1 MFDNSFEDAESLVL
15 KIRTHLFIHLHS
27 LPLPCTG
34 KQLMYK
40 AEAFLVSAAC
50 QGWQVLDCQSIW
62 VFCTHLS
69 YLNQFFFS
77 LIETHSIIFWTY
89 WSSVMH
95 ILIILFVVFL
105 PAGLSFSLFL
115 YWSLCP
121 NSWCQSHFLQVH
133 FKGVEPLVFH
143 SQENNTESLL
153 CTCSVDSLSWFHL
166 STSPKFQELL

>member
-15 KIRTHLFIHLHS
+15 KIITHLFIYLHS
-27 LPLPCTG
+27 LPLPCTR
-34 KQLMYK
+34 KQLMSK

-62 VFCTHLS
+62 VFLYALELS
-69 YLNQFFFS
+69 ESIFFS

-121 NSWCQSHFLQVH
+121 YSWCQSHFLQVH
-133 FKGVEPLVFH
+133 FKGAEPLVFH
-143 SQENNTESLL
+143 SRENNTESLL
-153 CTCSVDSLSWFHL
+153 CICSVHSLSWFHL